1 MAFKEFSHSICVD
14 IDTSEFLFIYI
25 SGIDTLNL
33 FTECDDLMPVIQTE
47 ARRLL
52 WVQGQHGRHRSGLP
66 GYSVG
71 LNFKNKSVY
80 YITNNFCELV

>member
-52 WVQGQHGRHRSGLP
+52 
-66 GYSVG
+66 
-71 LNFKNKSVY
+71 
-80 YITNNFCELV
+80 